1 MSPTLVVK
9 LTWGAESPERV
20 SQALSVAATATS
32 AGAQVSLWLTGEASF
47 LAQPGTLERI
57 QLPLAPEL
65 PELLAGLLAFG
76 SVTVCAQCAARRGIT
91 EDSLL
96 PGAGIAGTATFVEQ
110 ALAPDARVLV
120 Y

>member
-1 MSPTLVVK
+1 MKSLQKIVRQSDVAKTSFSELAALQPQLV
-9 LTWGAESPERV
+9 
-20 SQALSVAATATS
+20 
-32 AGAQVSLWLTGEASF
+32 
-47 LAQPGTLERI
+47 
-57 QLPLAPEL
+57 
-65 PELLAGLLAFG
+65 LAFG